1 MKRYLPAAAGVIA
14 AATLLFMGTG
24 LYPVWWLA
32 WFAPLPVLLLAPR
45 VGRWGAFGA
54 VALAWFLGSL
64 NMWRYLL
71 TAIELPPVLVL
82 ILSVVPACMFGLAV
96 LVFRGFVVRGAVW
109 RGAIAFPAFWVTFEY
124 LNNVTSPHGTF
135 PNIGYTQMDFLP
147 LVQVASLTGIWGIG
161 FCLLLFPATIAA
173 VVSRQG
179 SARQRTRLGVT
190 VAVFLAAVLGYGGWR
205 LIAAPAAGSSVK
217 VGLMATGTGT
227 TFPHDDGAALELL
240 RDYAGKS
247 ESMASQGIDVIVLPE
262 KIALLSDNATS
273 LADAFFTDAA
283 SQAGASVVVGL
294 DRGTVAKRL
303 NEARLYAADG
313 TLAATYDKHH
323 MVPGFEDADQPGTT
337 ITVLDHPTG
346 VWGMQICKDMDFPAL
361 SREYGAKRVGLLL
374 VPAWDFTLDA
384 WLHDRMAVLR
394 GVESGFTIA
403 RAANQGLL
411 TVSDDRGRILA
422 QQDAATVPFASL
434 VATAPVRHDDTL
446 YTRFGD
452 WFAWLNVATLGLLL
466 AGAAIGRRRP

>member
-1 MKRYLPAAAGVIA
+1 MKRFLPVAAAVLASGA
-14 AATLLFMGTG
+14 LLFAGTG
-24 LYPVWWLA
+24 LHPIWWLT
-32 WFAPLPVLLLAPR
+32 WVAPLPVLLLGIR

-54 VALAWFLGSL
+54 AALAWVLGSL

-71 TAIELPPVLVL
+71 TAIGVPPLLVL
-82 ILSVVPACMFGLAV
+82 ILSIVPACMFGLAV
-96 LVFRGFVVRGAVW
+96 LLFRGFVVRGAVW
-109 RGAIAFPAFWVTFEY
+109 RGAIAFPALWVTFEY

-135 PNIGYTQMDFLP
+135 PNLGYSQMDFLP

-161 FCLLLFPATIAA
+161 FCLLLLPATVAA
-173 VVSRQG
+173 VSSGQG
-179 SARQRTRLGVT
+179 SVHQRKRLAF
-190 VAVFLAAVLGYGGWR
+190 AVGLFLAALLGYGGWR
-205 LIAAPAAGSSVK
+205 LMATPTAGRSVK
-217 VGLMATGTGT
+217 VGLMATGFGS
-227 TFPHDDGAALELL
+227 TFPHDDGAALALL
-240 RDYAGKS
+240 RDYAGRS
-247 ESMASQGIDVIVLPE
+247 EAMAGQGIDVIVLPE

-294 DRGTVAKRL
+294 DRGTVSKRL
-303 NEARLYAADG
+303 NEARLYASDG
-313 TLAATYDKHH
+313 TLAATYAKHH

-337 ITVLDHPTG
+337 ITVLDRPTG

-361 SREYGAKRVGLLL
+361 SREYGAKGVGLLL

-384 WLHDRMAVLR
+384 WLHGRMAVLR

-403 RAANQGLL
+403 RAAKQGLL

-434 VATAPVRHDDTL
+434 IALAPVRHDDTL
-446 YTRFGD
+446 YVRFGD
-452 WFAWLNVATLGLLL
+452 WFAWLNVAALGVLLVT
-466 AGAAIGRRRP
+466 ARYGFAA